1 MDNGV
6 NKVSGPLRG
15 WFFTLAFIAIGLTT
29 NFRELKGY
37 LKGGKPIILKF
48 CLDELVRMHGPA
60 GVLTAKAFISNATI
74 HEEVMPGIPDRDLE
88 GRLLLKAA
96 VRRTLTLEFALLDF
110 IEEQDEMP

>member
-1 MDNGV
+1 MAEYRNCPNCAAPYDVKLNTCPYCGTSYFDMAAV
-6 NKVSGPLRG
+6 KL
-15 WFFTLAFIAIGLTT
+15 
-29 NFRELKGY
+29 
-37 LKGGKPIILKF
+37 GGKPIILKF

-60 GVLTAKAFISNATI
+60 GVLTAKAFISNATM

-96 VRRTLTLEFALLDF
+96 ARRTLTLEFALLDF